1 MRFGRF
7 FCAALLFVAAGQ
19 AEAQRLPLFDAHI
32 HYSHD
37 AWKLYPPNKA
47 LEILDQAGITRA
59 LVSSTPDEG
68 TVRLYEAAPKRVI
81 PVLRPYR
88 SPADVATWHR
98 DASVVPYLEERLRRG
113 IYRGIGEFH
122 LHGEEARSE
131 VVREV
136 ARLAGREG
144 LFLHAH
150 ADDRAV
156 EILFEL
162 DPGAKVLWAH
172 AGMTADP
179 DTVGRL
185 LNRYRSLWVEL
196 SIRSDVAPGGTLD
209 PRWRALFLRHPD
221 RFMYG
226 TDTYSPARWPQ
237 VPAMAEAARQWLQ
250 QLPSEVAE
258 RIAHRNGAALFPE

>member
-1 MRFGRF
+1 MRVGRF
-7 FCAALLFVAAGQ
+7 CCVVLLFLFGY

-32 HYSHD
+32 HYSGD
-37 AWKLYPPNKA
+37 AWELYSPDQA

-59 LVSSTPDEG
+59 LVSSTPDDG
-68 TVRLYEAAPKRVI
+68 TLRLYAAAPKRIV

-98 DASVVPYLEERLRRG
+98 DASVLPYVAERLRRG

-122 LHGEEARSE
+122 LHGEDARSD

-136 ARLAGREG
+136 VQRAGRQG
-144 LFLHAH
+144 LILHAH

-156 EILFEL
+156 ETLFEL

-185 LNRYRSLWVEL
+185 LDRYRALWVEL
-196 SIRSDVAPGGTLD
+196 SIRSDIAPGGLLD
-209 PRWRALFLRHPD
+209 PRWRALFLRHPG
-221 RFMYG
+221 RFLYG
-226 TDTYSPARWPQ
+226 TDTYSPARWSQ
-237 VPAMAEAARQWLQ
+237 VPAIAEAARQWLQ
-250 QLPSEVAE
+250 QLPPDVAE

>member
-1 MRFGRF
+1 MNFGRF
-7 FCAALLFVAAGQ
+7 FCTVLLLVAWPTG
-19 AEAQRLPLFDAHI
+19 AQRLSLFDAHI

-37 AWKLYPPNKA
+37 VWEHYSPRKA
-47 LEILDQAGITRA
+47 LEILDQAGVTRA

-68 TVRLYEAAPKRVI
+68 TVRLYAAAPERIV

-88 SPADVATWHR
+88 NPADVATWHQ
-98 DASVVPYLEERLRRG
+98 DPSVVPYLEQRLRRG

-122 LHGEEARSE
+122 LQAEEARSD

-136 ARLAGREG
+136 VRLAGRQG

-150 ADDRAV
+150 ADDQAV
-156 EILFEL
+156 EILFEM

-179 DTVGRL
+179 ETVGRL
-185 LNRYRSLWVEL
+185 LDRYRSLWVEL
-196 SIRSDVAPGGTLD
+196 SMRSDVAPGGTLD

-221 RFMYG
+221 RFLYG

-237 VPAMAEAARQWLQ
+237 VPAIAEAARQWLR
-250 QLPSEVAE
+250 QLPPEVAE
-258 RIAHRNGAALFPE
+258 RIAHRNGTALLQE